1 MRQYVIDAFTEHVF
15 AGNPAAVCVMDA
27 WLPEDTMMKIT
38 LENNLSETA
47 FAVREG
53 EKYHLRWFTPGGE
66 IDLCGHATLAT
77 ACAIMTFV
85 EKGLTEVTFS
95 TLSGD
100 LTVTKRGE
108 LYEMNFPAYELKPV
122 PVTEDMIEAMGGAV
136 PEKAFMGRDLLCVFG
151 DEETVRRM
159 TVDQEKVRGLE
170 GLLLHVTAAGK
181 DTDCVSRSFAPKCN
195 VVEDPVCGSGHCHIV
210 PYWTKTLGKDTVVAY
225 QASRRGGTLYCTQA
239 GDRIRMSGKAAVYS
253 VADICIN

>member
-1 MRQYVIDAFTEHVF
+1 MRQYVIDAFTDHVF
-15 AGNPAAVCVMDA
+15 AGNPAAVCVMEK

-47 FAVREG
+47 FAVKEG
-53 EKYHLRWFTPGGE
+53 EKYYLRWFTPGGE

-85 EKGLTEVTFS
+85 EKDRTEVTFT

-100 LTVTKRGE
+100 LMVEKKGQ

-122 PVTEDMIEAMGGAV
+122 PVTGEMAAAMGGAM

-151 DEETVRRM
+151 SEEIVRKM

-170 GLLLHVTAAGK
+170 GLLLHVTAPGK
-181 DTDCVSRSFAPKCN
+181 DVDCVSRSFAPKCN
-195 VVEDPVCGSGHCHIV
+195 VAEDPICGSGHCHIV
-210 PYWTKTLGKDTVVAY
+210 PYWAEKLGKDSLVAY
-225 QASRRGGTLYCTQA
+225 QASPRGGTLYCTRE

-253 VADICIN
+253 VADICIE